1 MDPFFAAQS
10 QYFLQAYYILVLLI
24 SGLLIILAQANDEL
38 PPLVYL
44 GKIMHL
50 IFMPI
55 LALADPAMSSGAV
68 IIVILSVAA
77 VIRSKMP

>member
-1 MDPFFAAQS
+1 MTNYRHWF
-10 QYFLQAYYILVLLI
+10 YR
-24 SGLLIILAQANDEL
+24 
-38 PPLVYL
+38 

-50 IFMPI
+50 VLMPI